1 MAGFMSTA
9 AFQNCMGV
17 AERSREHVE
26 SKMEELETTYGS
38 FAVTQTTI
46 TLPGEQ
52 YRSMRERGNPDPIA
66 AYIAVTND
74 EEEVLHVDADSDDPE
89 LPGVRAA
96 LEDPLEPAVCEQ
108 VQETAGVDCVVDGVE
123 QVTIAGLRHGDDPNA
138 ATLYHLVVVFS
149 GQHRAGAPASE
160 ATWRQLDET
169 LQPAYA

>member
-1 MAGFMSTA
+1 
-9 AFQNCMGV
+9 MGV

-26 SKMEELETTYGS
+26 TKLEELEEAYGS

-52 YRSMRERGNPDPIA
+52 YTDMRERGNPDPIA

-74 EEEVLHVDADSDDPE
+74 EDEVLHVNGDQEPE
-89 LPGVRAA
+89 LPGAEVA
-96 LEDPLEPAVCEQ
+96 LGESLEPAVCEQ
-108 VQETAGVDCVVDGVE
+108 VQDVAGIDCVVDGVE

-138 ATLYHLVVVFS
+138 ETLYNLVVVFS
-149 GQHRAGAPASE
+149 GEHRAGSLDND
-160 ATWRQLDET
+160 ATWRQLDDG